1 MPVEMFEENRRAGD
15 NSEFKSSITT
25 KKAFYIVHKTHIR
38 SIYESFVLTSSVIFN
53 SFVIHIKIIKLF

>member
-25 KKAFYIVHKTHIR
+25 KKAFYIVHKTHITKV
-38 SIYESFVLTSSVIFN
+38 SP
-53 SFVIHIKIIKLF
+53 